1 MDSESG
7 SEHDAS
13 ELFYDSL
20 DEDTEKDD
28 SAYESPYVEE
38 MEENWYFL
46 LIHLLS
52 TSSHLLEMWP
62 HSPPQTHHSKETVGF
77 LPRIEG

>member
-38 MEENWYFL
+38 MEEN
-46 LIHLLS
+46 
-52 TSSHLLEMWP
+52 
-62 HSPPQTHHSKETVGF
+62 
-77 LPRIEG
+77 